1 MKAYHWSRMHTIC
14 LHNRLVVRAL
24 TWGDTRVVG
33 LETKAELDSIPE
45 ITFNNDRLPENIYPY
60 TIGQYSSR
68 N

>member
-1 MKAYHWSRMHTIC
+1 MKAYHWSRMHTIV
-14 LHNRLVVRAL
+14 LHNHLVMCAL
-24 TWGDTRVVG
+24 IYGDTRVVG
-33 LETKAELDSIPE
+33 IETKAELDAIPE